1 MEEGI
6 HQKIGLVH
14 IKIVNEKIHWRNGVR
29 IIIHLTDAGAHGQ
42 LFSNYDKYP
51 EEEKKLINELEKC
64 IEKKIDIFGYVI
76 QEESRKSFEECSKI
90 YRNKGGSYEI
100 LNFFQNEMVSSLC
113 KEKKRSKR
121 EKGEFQNEVNRN
133 FRMNAVRNVA
143 DRMKRREEEFN

>member
-1 MEEGI
+1 M
-6 HQKIGLVH
+6 
-14 IKIVNEKIHWRNGVR
+14 N
-29 IIIHLTDAGAHGQ
+29 
-42 LFSNYDKYP
+42 
-51 EEEKKLINELEKC
+51 
-64 IEKKIDIFGYVI
+64 IFGYVI
-76 QEESRKSFEECSKI
+76 LEPSRNSFEQCSKI

-143 DRMKRREEEFN
+143 DRMKRREEEFK